1 MYPIIVRS
9 YIPVPFAYSVRW
21 GEGTGLESRKVAES
35 RWHPAVLNRVGSET
49 RPNVLY
55 YLAGIRMH
63 GW

>member
-1 MYPIIVRS
+1 MEL
-9 YIPVPFAYSVRW
+9 YSSTISILSAL
-21 GEGTGLESRKVAES
+21 GGGTGLESPKVAES
-35 RWHPAVLNRVGSET
+35 RWHPAILNRVGSET